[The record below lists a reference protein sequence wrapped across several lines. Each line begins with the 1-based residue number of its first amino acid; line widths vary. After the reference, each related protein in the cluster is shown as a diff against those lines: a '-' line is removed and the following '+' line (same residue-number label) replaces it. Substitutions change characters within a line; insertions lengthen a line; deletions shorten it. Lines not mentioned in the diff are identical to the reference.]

1 MSKHLEQIKLYFRKG
16 LYNKAHLE
24 MLERRGVITAQER
37 KAIEQGE

>member
-1 MSKHLEQIKLYFRKG
+1 MSNYLEQIKLYFRKG

-24 MLERRGVITAQER
+24 MLERRGVITEQER

>member
-1 MSKHLEQIKLYFRKG
+1 MSNYLEQIKLYFRKG

>member
-1 MSKHLEQIKLYFRKG
+1 MSKYLEQIRLYFRKG

-24 MLERRGVITAQER
+24 MLERRGVITEQER

>member
-1 MSKHLEQIKLYFRKG
+1 MSNYLEQIKLYFRKG

-24 MLERRGVITAQER
+24 ILERRGVITEQER

>member
-1 MSKHLEQIKLYFRKG
+1 MSKHLEQFKLYFRKG

-24 MLERRGVITAQER
+24 MLERRGVITEQER